1 MTNIF
6 NVPFIVEDI
15 VDRILELSSG
25 KYKLFSSGENEEYNP
40 LLVEVKIDNEKNSL
54 KMKIES
60 KILLDD
66 FMETPVSFIKF
77 ELRKLFLKFDDIFIK
92 SFDDKKLVKFYSNN
106 FNDNGKFIIDLT
118 HFGYDFSSLFEVM
131 ERYESLSQ
139 FPIEAVLLKSDSK
152 EVQYEVIYKNNF
164 NNHLKLNRLYYKDS
178 NFKIDFND
186 SIEID
191 YIGKKVITKDSSL
204 FTMEIYELLETAE
217 MLADINIDDN
227 ALRNKFEYTFCN
239 VYPEIIS
246 KQLPA
251 DTSEW
256 TIDDC
261 FVAMAICD
269 ERGSDIYNKKFLNK
283 IQ

>member
-1 MTNIF
+1 
-6 NVPFIVEDI
+6 
-15 VDRILELSSG
+15 
-25 KYKLFSSGENEEYNP
+25 
-40 LLVEVKIDNEKNSL
+40 
-54 KMKIES
+54 MKIES

-92 SFDDKKLVKFYSNN
+92 SFDDKKLVKFYSSN
-106 FNDNGKFIIDLT
+106 FNNNGKFIIDLT
-118 HFGYDFSSLFEVM
+118 HFAYDFSSLFEVM
-131 ERYESLSQ
+131 KRYESLSQ

-152 EVQYEVIYKNNF
+152 EVSYEVIYKKNF

-186 SIEID
+186 SVEID

-227 ALRNKFEYTFCN
+227 ALRNKFEYNFCN

-246 KQLPA
+246 KQLSA

-256 TIDDC
+256 TINDC

>member
-6 NVPFIVEDI
+6 NVPFMVEDM
-15 VDRILELSSG
+15 VDIILELSSG
-25 KYKLFSSGENEEYNP
+25 KYKLFSSDENKQYNP

-54 KMKIES
+54 KMKIGN

-66 FMETPVSFIKF
+66 FMETPVHFIEF

-92 SFDDKKLVKFYSNN
+92 SFDDKYLVKFYSNN
-106 FNDNGKFIIDLT
+106 FNDNGKFIINLT
-118 HFGYDFSSLFEVM
+118 QFGYDFSSLFEVM
-131 ERYESLSQ
+131 EKYESLSQ
-139 FPIEAVLLKSDSK
+139 FPIKAVLLKSDSK
-152 EVQYEVIYKNNF
+152 EVSYEVIYKKNF

-186 SIEID
+186 NVETD
-191 YIGKKVITKDSSL
+191 YINRKVITRDSSL

-227 ALRNKFEYTFCN
+227 VLKNKFELRLSN
-239 VYPEIIS
+239 VFPAIILR
-246 KQLPA
+246 QLPD

-256 TIDDC
+256 SEEQYEIASNIGYEID
-261 FVAMAICD
+261 
-269 ERGSDIYNKKFLNK
+269 NH
-283 IQ
+283 

>member
-6 NVPFIVEDI
+6 NVPFMVEDM
-15 VDRILELSSG
+15 VDIILKLSSG
-25 KYKLFSSGENEEYNP
+25 RYKLFSSDENKEYNP
-40 LLVEVKIDNEKNSL
+40 LLAEVKIDNEKNSL
-54 KMKIES
+54 KMKIEN
-60 KILLDD
+60 KIVLDD
-66 FMETPVSFIKF
+66 FMETPASFIEF

-92 SFDDKKLVKFYSNN
+92 SFDDKYLVKFYSNN

-118 HFGYDFSSLFEVM
+118 HFGYDFSNLFEVM

-139 FPIEAVLLKSDSK
+139 FPIKTVLLKSDSK
-152 EVQYEVIYKNNF
+152 EVSYEVIYRKNF

-186 SIEID
+186 NVETD
-191 YIGKKVITKDSSL
+191 YINRKVITRDSSL

-217 MLADINIDDN
+217 ILADINIDDN
-227 ALRNKFEYTFCN
+227 ALKNKFEYNFCN

-256 TIDDC
+256 TINDC
-261 FVAMAICD
+261 FVAMTIYD
-269 ERGSDIYNKKFLNK
+269 DRGSDIYNKKFLDKN
-283 IQ
+283 